1 MNEKE
6 IEKLIEKGENQ
17 RAEFKKS
24 LAEKNELLETVSAF
38 ANTEGGNIYVGVE
51 ENKDGSVKKIIEIKI
66 KGRIIENLV
75 NEIKQN
81 TDPVIF
87 PSVKVENIKDKKI
100 LLIEIQENPIK
111 PVFAKGEV
119 YRRVGRTNQKL
130 STLEIREL
138 TRESIDYNFTE
149 IICKEC
155 GIEDIDGEKIKK
167 FIEKAKE
174 ERNFNVEYKSKKD
187 FLKKMHIF
195 TKKRLNYSAILL
207 FGKDPQKFVLQ
218 SEVRCAR
225 FKGIKPL
232 EFEDMEVIN
241 GTLIEQVER
250 IMEFIKRN
258 LKMEATFDKGI
269 ERKEKW
275 EYPLLAIK
283 EGVTNAICHRD
294 FSSNANVQVR
304 IFDDRLEIW
313 NPGNLPKGLTVE
325 KLKGKHESKPKNKL
339 IANCFF
345 LIKYIEHW
353 GTGTNRMIEWCL
365 KHGLPEPEFE
375 DTKTSFIVTMRKDIF
390 TEDYLK
396 NLGLNERQINAVI
409 LVKKENKITNKKY
422 QELFGVSRQTAT
434 RELSDITQKGVF
446 RQVGVTGKGT
456 FYTLVQTPH
465 KRLKKG
471 GWKMNKKLID
481 KNTLKTVGSTDNKRF
496 LLNIGHS
503 CQTSAKLV
511 PKNPLNTKKTR

>member
-1 MNEKE
+1 MLFCFDFLRLIIFRNSFANSKRTYEKVRQSIKISYSLSLEMNEKK

-24 LAEKNELLETVSAF
+24 LAEKNEILETVSAF

-51 ENKDGSVKKIIEIKI
+51 ENKDGSVKKIIGMKI

-87 PSVKVENIKDKKI
+87 PSVKVENIKDRKI

-119 YRRVGRTNQKL
+119 YKRVGRTNQKL

-138 TRESIDYNFTE
+138 TRESINYNFTE

-155 GIEDIDGEKIKK
+155 GIEDIDEEKIKK
-167 FIEKAKE
+167 FIEKAKG
-174 ERNFNVEYKSKKD
+174 ERNFNIEYKFKKD

-250 IMEFIKRN
+250 IMGFIKRN

-294 FSSNANVQVR
+294 YSSNANVQVR

-325 KLKGKHESKPKNKL
+325 KLKNKHESKPKNKL
-339 IANCFF
+339 IAKCFF
-345 LIKYIEHW
+345 LTKYIEHW

-375 DTKTSFIVTMRKDIF
+375 DTKTSFIVTLRKDIY

-396 NLGLNERQINAVI
+396 KSGLNERQKKAVEYT
-409 LVKKENKITNKKY
+409 KENQEINNRTYREINNIGKVIAAKELNELVTKKILK
-422 QELFGVSRQTAT
+422 
-434 RELSDITQKGVF
+434 II
-446 RQVGVTGKGT
+446 GKGRT
-456 FYTLVQTPH
+456 TKYV
-465 KRLKKG
+465 
-471 GWKMNKKLID
+471 
-481 KNTLKTVGSTDNKRF
+481 
-496 LLNIGHS
+496 LND
-503 CQTSAKLV
+503 
-511 PKNPLNTKKTR
+511 